1 MNYPVSLAPLAETDL
16 EDAKHWYEERRKGLG
31 EEFVFSIDA
40 TLNSISRNPLLFR
53 VIKKGIRR
61 ALTKRFPFAVF
72 FTIEKHEIIILA
84 VLHCRRNPKL
94 FLKRHH

>member
-1 MNYPVSLAPLAETDL
+1 MNYPISFTPAAEVDIA
-16 EDAKHWYEERRKGLG
+16 ESKKWYEERREGLG

-40 TLNSISRNPLLFR
+40 VINAVSRNPLLFR
-53 VIKKGIRR
+53 VIKKNIRR

-72 FTIEKHEIIILA
+72 FTIEKNEVIVLA

-94 FLKRHH
+94 FLKRPH

>member
-1 MNYPVSLAPLAETDL
+1 MNYPVSFTPLAEIDL
-16 EDAKHWYEERRKGLG
+16 AEAKHWYEERREGLG

-40 TLNSISRNPLLFR
+40 ALNSISRNPLLFR
-53 VIKKGIRR
+53 VIKRNIRR

-72 FTIEKHEIIILA
+72 FTIERSQVIVLA

-94 FLKRHH
+94 FLKRHQ